1 MPLDATP
8 PDASPRGR
16 CLSDAD
22 VARLCAALAPLQSL
36 DAEARSVGCAPS
48 VPSGTRDPDAAR
60 AALLDTGA
68 VTRGRA
74 AWRRLAAVAPE
85 ARELLL
91 VVAEVAH
98 ARPSVDALA
107 LHVGKRVRRDLAIEA
122 RVDAAAA
129 QEAQAEKDEE
139 KAEKAL
145 ASALKASHALSPAA
159 LVSRQRRDGAVA
171 RRDGAAARRREAAAT
186 IVARGLSML
195 VAALAAWDATADAG
209 E

>member
-8 PDASPRGR
+8 PDARGR
-16 CLSDAD
+16 CLTDAD

-48 VPSGTRDPDAAR
+48 VPSGTRDPGAAR

-107 LHVGKRVRRDLAIEA
+107 DHVATRARRDLAAEA
-122 RVDAAAA
+122 LLDAATA
-129 QEAQAEKDEE
+129 QEEAAALDVAE
-139 KAEKAL
+139 AEKAL
-145 ASALKASHALSPAA
+145 AAALRGSHALSPAA